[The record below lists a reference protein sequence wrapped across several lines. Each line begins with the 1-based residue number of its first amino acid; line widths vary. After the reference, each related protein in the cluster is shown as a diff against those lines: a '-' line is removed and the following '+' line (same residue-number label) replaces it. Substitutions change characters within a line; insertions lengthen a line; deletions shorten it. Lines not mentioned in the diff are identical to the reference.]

1 LPNFKDLIYYLIY
14 TYSVERVF
22 VQIIF
27 IICAH
32 FQYVH
37 VYGVDN
43 VLVRPADPI
52 FIGYCDKQGAEC
64 AAKVVDKT
72 FPKEAVGVICLVD
85 KIFTH
90 HTLFYLNVLLQLL
103 KL

>member
-1 LPNFKDLIYYLIY
+1 MTSSHQWQKI
-14 TYSVERVF
+14 
-22 VQIIF
+22 

-85 KIFTH
+85 NFFTYAF
-90 HTLFYLNVLLQLL
+90 FY
-103 KL
+103 

>member
-1 LPNFKDLIYYLIY
+1 
-14 TYSVERVF
+14 
-22 VQIIF
+22 
-27 IICAH
+27 
-32 FQYVH
+32 
-37 VYGVDN
+37 
-43 VLVRPADPI
+43 VRPADPI

-85 KIFTH
+85 KFFTQHAFIYIFI
-90 HTLFYLNVLLQLL
+90 LLQLL